1 MARSH
6 SFLGPGEGE
15 GNMDTRLG
23 SPSAGLLLSWV
34 GLEARKIALGPACL
48 DLTLACYSLVLCP
61 QPGCFA
67 SPGLS
72 FLLCEIG

>member
-1 MARSH
+1 
-6 SFLGPGEGE
+6 
-15 GNMDTRLG
+15 MDTRLG

-34 GLEARKIALGPACL
+34 GLEARKTALEPACP

-61 QPGCFA
+61 QIGCFA